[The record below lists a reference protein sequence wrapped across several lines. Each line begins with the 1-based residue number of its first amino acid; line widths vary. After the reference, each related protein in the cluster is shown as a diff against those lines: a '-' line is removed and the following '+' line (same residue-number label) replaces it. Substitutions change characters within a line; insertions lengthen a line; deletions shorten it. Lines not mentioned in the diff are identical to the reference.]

1 MDLEFGQD
9 SSIDPIISQEAGLN
23 MSELG
28 GNPNHDDS
36 RDLILSNPQLK
47 AKINQ
52 IMDKAKTNELHFLQ
66 EFKNQLDDIP
76 SINEFTVGTVTVE
89 ENIVETSG
97 EDTPNPD
104 EEMTLLQKAC
114 YYRLTE
120 FAQELL
126 KRHVDPNKTAEKTA
140 EKIGTPP
147 ILLAAYHGDLKLIKL
162 LHDNRVTRFQ
172 N

>member
-1 MDLEFGQD
+1 MDSEFGQD

-36 RDLILSNPQLK
+36 RRESISSNAQLK
-47 AKINQ
+47 ANINKI
-52 IMDKAKTNELHFLQ
+52 MEKAKNNELHSLQ
-66 EFKNQLDDIP
+66 EFKNQLDDIR
-76 SINEFTVGTVTVE
+76 NVDMFTVGIVTVE
-89 ENIVETSG
+89 ENKVKITG

-104 EEMTLLQKAC
+104 EEMNLLQKAC
-114 YYRLTE
+114 YCNLPE

-126 KRHVDPNKTAEKTA
+126 KKHVDPNKTGQTSQKD
-140 EKIGTPP
+140 GTPP

-162 LHDNRVTRFQ
+162 LYDSRVT
-172 N
+172 